1 MFTTQLKRLFSST
14 ANVWVN
20 KNTNVIC
27 QGITGK
33 EGTFQTEQALK
44 YNTKMVGG
52 VSPKKAGSI
61 HLGLPVFKDCQDA
74 VRQLNQVDASVIYV
88 PPPFAKDAIM
98 EAINA

>member
-1 MFTTQLKRLFSST
+1 MITTQLKRLFSST

-20 KNTNVIC
+20 KNTHVIC

-52 VSPKKAGSI
+52 VSPKKAGTT
-61 HLGLPVFKDCQDA
+61 HLGLPVFKDCLDA
-74 VRQLNQVDASVIYV
+74 KNQL
-88 PPPFAKDAIM
+88 K
-98 EAINA
+98 

>member
-1 MFTTQLKRLFSST
+1 MIVLLTGYVSSTVGPIPHDLYNNNNISLMTIYINKIKITMMNSQVRRLFSST

-20 KNTNVIC
+20 KNTHVIC

-52 VSPKKAGSI
+52 VSPRKAG
-61 HLGLPVFKDCQDA
+61 
-74 VRQLNQVDASVIYV
+74 
-88 PPPFAKDAIM
+88 
-98 EAINA
+98 